1 MLAQSPSPAGPGPVD
16 LTPVVPAEVAALVEQ
31 ARREWMA
38 AQNEFD
44 SVTDPDLVDHA
55 IFAMQAAE
63 RRYVYLLRLA
73 NRLRREAV
81 EARDAGVDALT
92 ESGRRPA
99 ATPPARPARWRR
111 GR

>member
-1 MLAQSPSPAGPGPVD
+1 MPAQSSSGAGPEPVA
-16 LTPVVPAEVAALVEQ
+16 LTPAVPAEGAARVEQ

-44 SVTDPDLVDHA
+44 AVTDPDLVDHA

-73 NRLRREAV
+73 NRLRREAL
-81 EARDAGVDALT
+81 EAREAAAAPLT
-92 ESGRRPA
+92 APSPRPA
-99 ATPPARPARWRR
+99 GTPPTRTARRLRER
-111 GR
+111 